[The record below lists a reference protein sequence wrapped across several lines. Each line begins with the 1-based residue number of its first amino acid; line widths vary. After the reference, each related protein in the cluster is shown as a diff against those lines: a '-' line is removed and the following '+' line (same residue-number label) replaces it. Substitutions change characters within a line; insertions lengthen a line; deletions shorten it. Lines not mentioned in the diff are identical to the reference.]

1 MNNIQLSQSFPI
13 WIAVIILVISFA
25 IVIFSYYRTDKPLNR
40 RYRYALI
47 ALRIL
52 AIGLILFCLLDPTI
66 IMREETIK
74 KSNILVLIDDS
85 QSMSLTDSGEKTARI
100 DDVNKALLVPPSNG
114 RTDTSKD
121 GFKSIIESLDEHF
134 NTQLYQFSSEVTPVK
149 ELSLKAQG
157 NLTDIGKAITKTF
170 DDWKGQP
177 VAGIVLITDG
187 SHNSGEDPVR
197 SAQKAGVPIYTVGV
211 GQTKMPRDISVSRV
225 EVSPVA
231 YVDHALPI
239 RVAISSNGYDG
250 REVRITLNQSDNFG
264 SLSVLPLLGGTR
276 KDSASLKLD
285 SRLGEQI
292 VDLQTKP
299 QQEGTIKFTVSVS
312 SAPDELTQ
320 QNNTY
325 TFFVKVV
332 KTKLKVLYVE
342 GSPRWESTFLNR
354 TLQRDPN
361 VDVTYLITTKQGG
374 YYPQF
379 PPKTFPDT
387 KSVLPLLGGTRNE
400 LSSYDVIILGDI
412 SPGSLKNEQ
421 LGMIKDFIENRGGS
435 ILFLGGLKSYGDGGF
450 GESTLRDMLP
460 IDIGQS
466 GAKQIK
472 TPFNPVLT
480 QQGMT
485 HPITRLSDDP
495 QENTAIWRDLPP
507 ISRFYSGIGTK
518 SGATVLT
525 ENQQEK
531 RPFIIF
537 QRYGKGMVL
546 MIAGDDL
553 WQWAF
558 GAYPFGGD
566 DSYYHKFWSGTI
578 RWLASVR
585 IQADQVSVTT
595 SKQTYSR
602 DEKVRV
608 KAYVYNENYDPV
620 NNAQIKAQVQTPAKA
635 TRDLIFTLEENGRY
649 SAEFSPTMD
658 GNYKIDVE
666 ALFFRY
672 SAEREQRNGSL
683 IGKSSTEFIV
693 QTATLEFL
701 NTQLNEPLLKEIAD
715 ISGGSYNK
723 INDISNLPS
732 SIKETKDK
740 VISIRERSIWDNAIV
755 LIIVMALLT
764 TEWLIRKKKGLV

>member
-1 MNNIQLSQSFPI
+1 MNNIQISQSFPI
-13 WIAVIILVISFA
+13 WIAVIILIISFA
-25 IVIFSYYRTDKPLNR
+25 IVIFSYYRTDKPLSR

-74 KSNILVLIDDS
+74 KSNILVLVDDS

-100 DDVNKALLVPPSNG
+100 DEVNKALI
-114 RTDTSKD
+114 SKD
-121 GFKSIIESLDEHF
+121 GSKAIIESLDENF
-134 NTQLYQFSSEVTPVK
+134 NTQLYQFSSDVTPIK

-211 GQTKMPRDISVSRV
+211 GQTKIPRDISVSRV

-264 SLSVLPLLGGTR
+264 SL

-325 TFFVKVV
+325 AFFVKVV

-361 VDVTYLITTKQGG
+361 MDVTYLITTKQGG

-379 PPKTFPDT
+379 PLKTFPDT
-387 KSVLPLLGGTRNE
+387 KNE
-400 LSSYDVIILGDI
+400 LSLYDVVILGDI

-435 ILFLGGLKSYGDGGF
+435 ILFLGGAKSYGDGGF

-460 IDIGQS
+460 IDIGQN

-472 TPFNPVLT
+472 TSFNPVLT

-485 HPITRLSDDP
+485 HPITRLSDDS
-495 QENTAIWRDLPP
+495 QENTSIWRDLPP
-507 ISRFYSGIGTK
+507 ISKFYSGIGIR
-518 SGATVLT
+518 SGATVLA

-531 RPFIIF
+531 RPFITF

-566 DSYYHKFWSGTI
+566 DSYYRKFWSGTI

-585 IQADQVSVTT
+585 TQADRVTVTT
-595 SKQTYSR
+595 NKQTYSR
-602 DEKVRV
+602 DEKVLI

-620 NNAQIKAQVQTPAKA
+620 NDAQIKAQVQTPAKA

-666 ALFFRY
+666 A
-672 SAEREQRNGSL
+672 QRNGSL
-683 IGKSSTEFIV
+683 LGKSSTEFIV

-715 ISGGSYNK
+715 ISGGSYDR
-723 INDISNLPS
+723 ISDISNLLS

-740 VISIRERSIWDNAIV
+740 VISIRERSIWDNAFV

-764 TEWLIRKKKGLV
+764 TEWFIRKRKGLV

>member
-1 MNNIQLSQSFPI
+1 MNNIQISQSFPI
-13 WIAVIILVISFA
+13 WIATIILVISFA
-25 IVIFSYYRTDKPLNR
+25 IVIFSYYRTDKPLSR

-85 QSMSLTDSGEKTARI
+85 QSMSLTDSGEKTTRI
-100 DDVNKALLVPPSNG
+100 DEVKKALI
-114 RTDTSKD
+114 SKD
-121 GFKSIIESLDEHF
+121 GSKSIIESLDENF
-134 NTQLYQFSSEVTPVK
+134 NTQLYQFSSDVTPVK

-187 SHNSGEDPVR
+187 SHNSGEDPIR
-197 SAQKAGVPIYTVGV
+197 SAQKVGVPIYTVGV

-239 RVAISSNGYDG
+239 RVAIGSNGYDG

-264 SLSVLPLLGGTR
+264 SL
-276 KDSASLKLD
+276 KDSTSLKLD

-387 KSVLPLLGGTRNE
+387 KNE
-400 LSSYDVIILGDI
+400 FSSYDVMILGDI
-412 SPGSLKNEQ
+412 SPNSLKNEQ
-421 LGMIKDFIENRGGS
+421 LVMIKDFIENRGGS
-435 ILFLGGLKSYGDGGF
+435 ILFLGGVKSYGDGGF
-450 GESTLRDMLP
+450 GESILRDLLP
-460 IDIGQS
+460 IDIGQN

-472 TPFNPVLT
+472 TSFNPVLT
-480 QQGMT
+480 QQGIT
-485 HPITRLSDDP
+485 HPITRLSDDS
-495 QENTAIWRDLPP
+495 QENTSIWRDLPP
-507 ISRFYSGIGTK
+507 ISKFYSGIGIR
-518 SGATVLT
+518 SGATVLA

-531 RPFIIF
+531 RPFITF

-566 DSYYHKFWSGTI
+566 DSYYRKFWSGTI
-578 RWLASVR
+578 RWLSSVR
-585 IQADQVSVTT
+585 TQADQVSVTT

-608 KAYVYNENYDPV
+608 KAYIYNENYDPV
-620 NNAQIKAQVQTPAKA
+620 NDAQIKAQVQTPAKA

-658 GNYKIDVE
+658 GNYKIGVE
-666 ALFFRY
+666 G
-672 SAEREQRNGSL
+672 QRNGSL

-715 ISGGSYNK
+715 ISGGSYDK
-723 INDISNLPS
+723 ISNISNLPS

-740 VISIRERSIWDNAIV
+740 VISIRERSIWDNAFV

-764 TEWLIRKKKGLV
+764 TEWFIRKKKGLV

>member
-100 DDVNKALLVPPSNG
+100 DDVKKAILVPPSNG

-121 GFKSIIESLDEHF
+121 GSKSIIESLDEHF

-211 GQTKMPRDISVSRV
+211 GQTKMPRDVSVSRV

-231 YVDHALPI
+231 YVDHALPM

-264 SLSVLPLLGGTR
+264 SL

-285 SRLGEQI
+285 SKLGEQI

-299 QQEGTIKFTVSVS
+299 QQEGTIKFAVSVS

-325 TFFVKVV
+325 AFFVKVV

-387 KSVLPLLGGTRNE
+387 KS
-400 LSSYDVIILGDI
+400 
-412 SPGSLKNEQ
+412 
-421 LGMIKDFIENRGGS
+421 
-435 ILFLGGLKSYGDGGF
+435 
-450 GESTLRDMLP
+450 
-460 IDIGQS
+460 
-466 GAKQIK
+466 
-472 TPFNPVLT
+472 
-480 QQGMT
+480 
-485 HPITRLSDDP
+485 
-495 QENTAIWRDLPP
+495 
-507 ISRFYSGIGTK
+507 
-518 SGATVLT
+518 
-525 ENQQEK
+525 
-531 RPFIIF
+531 
-537 QRYGKGMVL
+537 
-546 MIAGDDL
+546 
-553 WQWAF
+553 
-558 GAYPFGGD
+558 
-566 DSYYHKFWSGTI
+566 
-578 RWLASVR
+578 
-585 IQADQVSVTT
+585 
-595 SKQTYSR
+595 
-602 DEKVRV
+602 
-608 KAYVYNENYDPV
+608 
-620 NNAQIKAQVQTPAKA
+620 
-635 TRDLIFTLEENGRY
+635 
-649 SAEFSPTMD
+649 EFSSP
-658 GNYKIDVE
+658 N
-666 ALFFRY
+666 
-672 SAEREQRNGSL
+672 
-683 IGKSSTEFIV
+683 
-693 QTATLEFL
+693 
-701 NTQLNEPLLKEIAD
+701 
-715 ISGGSYNK
+715 IS
-723 INDISNLPS
+723 
-732 SIKETKDK
+732 
-740 VISIRERSIWDNAIV
+740 V
-755 LIIVMALLT
+755 LYCP
-764 TEWLIRKKKGLV
+764 

>member
-25 IVIFSYYRTDKPLNR
+25 IVIFSYYRTDKPLSR

-52 AIGLILFCLLDPTI
+52 AITLILFCLLDPTI

-100 DDVNKALLVPPSNG
+100 DDVKNALLVPPSNG

-121 GFKSIIESLDEHF
+121 WSKSIIESLDENF

-197 SAQKAGVPIYTVGV
+197 SAQKAGIPIYTVGV
-211 GQTKMPRDISVSRV
+211 GQTKMPRDVSVSRV

-239 RVAISSNGYDG
+239 KVAISSNGYDG

-264 SLSVLPLLGGTR
+264 SL

-387 KSVLPLLGGTRNE
+387 KNE
-400 LSSYDVIILGDI
+400 LSSYDVMILGDI
-412 SPGSLKNEQ
+412 SPSFFKNEQ

-435 ILFLGGLKSYGDGGF
+435 VLFLGGLKSYGDSGF

-460 IDIGQS
+460 IDIGQN

-480 QQGMT
+480 QQGMS
-485 HPITRLSDDP
+485 HPITRLSDDS

-507 ISRFYSGIGTK
+507 ISRFYSGIGIR
-518 SGATVLT
+518 SGATVLA

-531 RPFIIF
+531 RPFITF

-558 GAYPFGGD
+558 GAYPFGDD
-566 DSYYHKFWSGTI
+566 DSYYRKFWSGTI

-585 IQADQVSVTT
+585 TQADQVSVTT

-620 NNAQIKAQVQTPAKA
+620 NDAQIKAQVQTPAKS

-649 SAEFSPTMD
+649 SAEFNPTMD

-666 ALFFRY
+666 A
-672 SAEREQRNGSL
+672 QRNGSL
-683 IGKSSTEFIV
+683 LGKSSTEFIV

-764 TEWLIRKKKGLV
+764 TEWLIRKRKGLV

>member
-13 WIAVIILVISFA
+13 WVAVIILIISFA

-40 RYRYALI
+40 RSRYILI

-52 AIGLILFCLLDPTI
+52 AIGVILFCLLDPTVV
-66 IMREETIK
+66 MKEETIR
-74 KSNILVLIDDS
+74 KSNVLVLVDDS
-85 QSMSLTDSGEKTARI
+85 QSMSLADSGEKTTRI
-100 DDVNKALLVPPSNG
+100 DDVKNVL
-114 RTDTSKD
+114 TSKD
-121 GFKSIIESLDEHF
+121 GLKSIIESLDEHF

-149 ELSLKAQG
+149 ELSSLKAQG
-157 NLTDIGKAITKTF
+157 NLTDIGKAITKTV

-187 SHNSGEDPVR
+187 GHNSGEDPIR
-197 SAQKAGVPIYTVGV
+197 SAQKASVPIYTIGV
-211 GQTKMPRDISVSRV
+211 GQTKLPRDISVSRV

-231 YVDHALPI
+231 YMDHALPV

-250 REVRITLNQSDNFG
+250 REVRIKLNQSDNFG
-264 SLSVLPLLGGTR
+264 SL
-276 KDSASLKLD
+276 KDSTSLKLD

-292 VDLQTKP
+292 VNLQTKP
-299 QQEGTIKFTVSVS
+299 QQEGTIKYTVSVS

-325 TFFVKVV
+325 AFFVKVV
-332 KTKLKVLYVE
+332 KTKLKVLYIE
-342 GSPRWESTFLNR
+342 GNPRWEFTFLNR
-354 TLQRDPN
+354 AFQKDPN
-361 VDVTYLITTKQGG
+361 VEVNYLIATKQGG

-379 PPKTFPDT
+379 PPKTFPNT
-387 KSVLPLLGGTRNE
+387 KNDF
-400 LSSYDVIILGDI
+400 SSYDVMILGNI
-412 SPGSLKNEQ
+412 SPSFFKNEQ
-421 LGMIKDFIENRGGS
+421 LSMIKDFVENRGGS
-435 ILFLGGLKSYGDGGF
+435 TIFLGGEKSYGDGGF
-450 GESTLRDMLP
+450 GESMLRDILP
-460 IDIGQS
+460 IDIGQN
-466 GAKQIK
+466 GAREIK
-472 TPFNPVLT
+472 AQFNPVLT

-507 ISRFYSGIGTK
+507 ISRFYSGIGIK
-518 SGATVLT
+518 SGATVLA

-531 RPFIIF
+531 RPFIAF

-566 DSYYHKFWSGTI
+566 DSYYRKFWSGTI

-585 IQADQVSVTT
+585 TQADQVSVTT
-595 SKQTYSR
+595 RKQTYSR

-608 KAYVYNENYDPV
+608 TAYVYNENYDPV
-620 NNAQIKAQVQTPAKA
+620 NDAQIKAQVQTPAKT

-649 SAEFSPTMD
+649 TTEFSPTMD
-658 GNYKIDVE
+658 GSYKIDVE
-666 ALFFRY
+666 A
-672 SAEREQRNGSL
+672 QRNGNL
-683 IGKSSTEFIV
+683 IGKNSTEFIV

-715 ISGGSYNK
+715 ISGGSYYK
-723 INDISNLPS
+723 INGISEIPS
-732 SIKETKDK
+732 SIKETKDT
-740 VISIRERSIWDNAIV
+740 VVSTRERSIWDNAFV
-755 LIIVMALLT
+755 LIAVIALLT
-764 TEWLIRKKKGLV
+764 TEWLIRKRKGLV